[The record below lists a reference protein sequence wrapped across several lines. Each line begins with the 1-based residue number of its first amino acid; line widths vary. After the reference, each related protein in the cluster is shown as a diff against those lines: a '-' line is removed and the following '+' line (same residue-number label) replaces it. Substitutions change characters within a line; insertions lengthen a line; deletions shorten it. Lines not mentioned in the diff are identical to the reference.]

1 MSATTIDPFWHSVIT
16 FCNVSTISLCMIC
29 KLPQIRAIL
38 ASGSVKGL
46 SVQSVMVEL
55 LGYTIVLGYNVVQGY
70 PLASFM
76 EYVFLV
82 VQDIIL
88 LLVIFR
94 CIGKLDTLKLGMV
107 GMYIAL
113 FYGFTQGVPH
123 PKTLPFLMRFATP
136 CSASSKILQLR
147 AIWETKNSQTVSV
160 TTWFISAYTCV
171 SRIITNTL
179 LTGDMPLL
187 VNYFIGL
194 VLNISIIGSAL
205 YFRMPNKTPAVVAD
219 SSSKTNNQSQED
231 NVKQSGT
238 ATSSED
244 ESETVTESD
253 KNK

>member
-1 MSATTIDPFWHSVIT
+1 MSTTTIDPLWQSVIT
-16 FCNVSTISLCMIC
+16 FCNISTISLCMIC

-38 ASGSVKGL
+38 ASGSIRSI

-94 CIGKLDTLKLGMV
+94 CIGTLDIVKLGLV
-107 GMYIAL
+107 GLYIAL

-136 CSASSKILQLR
+136 CSASSKVLQLK

-160 TTWFISAYTCV
+160 TTWLIAAYTCV
-171 SRIITNTL
+171 SRIITNML
-179 LTGDMPLL
+179 LTGDVPLL
-187 VNYFIGL
+187 VNYFVGL
-194 VLNISIIGSAL
+194 VLNASIIGSAL
-205 YFRMPNKTPAVVAD
+205 YFRMPNKTTETEEKV
-219 SSSKTNNQSQED
+219 SSKTKTDNQSSQD
-231 NVKQSGT
+231 KNPKQST
-238 ATSSED
+238 KPSSD
-244 ESETVTESD
+244 DSDTTDTE
-253 KNK
+253 